1 VKFVKSLATYPRET
15 DFLIFSLK
23 SAKIVNM
30 FKNLLGLTFIVATNA
45 AGNGSS
51 PLPEGTI
58 KCDFNRPGTEVK
70 QECPF
75 YMACDESANKTLSG
89 CILKGNTVCNL
100 HQYLG
105 ESGDIVS
112 NNLPMGC
119 HPTESCCDGQCCS
132 ELQVCE
138 ELVSDQIAAS
148 KASPMPPTF
157 PFPPVL
163 HSC

>member
-1 VKFVKSLATYPRET
+1 
-15 DFLIFSLK
+15 
-23 SAKIVNM
+23 M

-58 KCDFNRPGTEVK
+58 TCDFNRPGTEKK

-75 YMACDESANKTLSG
+75 YMACAESANKTLSG

-132 ELQVCE
+132 ELQACE
-138 ELVSDQIAAS
+138 DLVSPTFPSHSAFAIS
-148 KASPMPPTF
+148 SMPFKASPMPPAF
-157 PFPPVL
+157 PFPPFL

>member
-1 VKFVKSLATYPRET
+1 
-15 DFLIFSLK
+15 
-23 SAKIVNM
+23 M

-45 AGNGSS
+45 AGNGSLPS
-51 PLPEGTI
+51 LPEGTV